1 MPMTSYRPRGRVLL
15 RLAFCLCLT
24 SSLVLHGQGLTSPGP
39 ADNPFASDKS
49 DSLSGL
55 SSGRSFDPYSGEKRQ
70 GRVPAMQKEFT
81 DASGFTWTQFF
92 KSAVETGAR
101 FSAPGL
107 FRGNGQ
113 NQMGAGSLFH
123 AESIGSGTFSDSF
136 NMSLRGANF
145 STRSSGLD
153 LHLSVNSMF
162 RYGLSQTGSGS
173 SFAGQGLNGTTEGG
187 LGSPGGLG
195 SLGGR
200 DAQKGQ
206 GAKISLQ
213 LKF

>member
-15 RLAFCLCLT
+15 RLVFSLCLT

-39 ADNPFASDKS
+39 ADNPFDKS

-70 GRVPAMQKEFT
+70 DRVPAMQKQFT

-187 LGSPGGLG
+187 LGS
-195 SLGGR
+195 LGGR

>member
-1 MPMTSYRPRGRVLL
+1 VPTISYRPRGRVLL
-15 RLAFCLCLT
+15 WLAFSLCLT
-24 SSLVLHGQGLTSPGP
+24 SPLVLHGQGLTCPGP

-70 GRVPAMQKEFT
+70 DRVPVMQKEFT

-113 NQMGAGSLFH
+113 TRWGPAVCFMPNPLAAEPFMIRSICLCGSLTLPPTVRG
-123 AESIGSGTFSDSF
+123 SISIY
-136 NMSLRGANF
+136 R
-145 STRSSGLD
+145 
-153 LHLSVNSMF
+153 
-162 RYGLSQTGSGS
+162 
-173 SFAGQGLNGTTEGG
+173 
-187 LGSPGGLG
+187 
-195 SLGGR
+195 
-200 DAQKGQ
+200 
-206 GAKISLQ
+206 
-213 LKF
+213 